1 MLKEVSM
8 AGETVLH
15 MDNLTKQ
22 YPNGKK
28 AVDSLTLTV
37 ERGEVFGIL
46 GPNGSGKT
54 TTILMLLGLTEPTGG
69 QASILGMDPL
79 RSPLQIKRRV
89 GYMPDTVGFY
99 DERSGYDNLDYSAR
113 LLNLPAAEREERIRE
128 SMGKMGLA
136 ESSNEKVRT
145 YSHGMRR
152 RLGLADVLLKQ
163 PEIAILDEPTQG
175 LDPESAAEFL
185 DLILYLKRE
194 ERITILLSS
203 HLLNQ
208 VQAVCDR
215 VGLFSSGRMVLS
227 GTFDELASRVFGG
240 RYMVNL
246 RAGGDDL
253 RDAISRVDGVR
264 EVEANGTG
272 RYTVECERD
281 IRPALVDA
289 VRRGGGELYELSMQ
303 SHTLDSIYKT
313 YFQEA
318 VHAT

>member
-1 MLKEVSM
+1 M
-8 AGETVLH
+8 AGDSVLH
-15 MDNLTKQ
+15 MEKLCKE
-22 YPNGKK
+22 YPNGKR
-28 AVDSLTLTV
+28 AVDSLTLSV

-54 TTILMLLGLTEPTGG
+54 TTVLMLLGLTEPTSGSV
-69 QASILGMDPL
+69 SILGLDPL
-79 RSPLQIKRRV
+79 RSPLAIKRRV

-99 DERSGYDNLDYSAR
+99 DERSGWENLDYSAR
-113 LLNLPAAEREERIRE
+113 LMDLPAAERDGRIRE
-128 SMGKMGLA
+128 SMEKMGLTG
-136 ESSNEKVRT
+136 SMHEKVRT

-152 RLGLADVLLKQ
+152 RLGLAEVLIKK
-163 PEIAILDEPTQG
+163 PDIAILDEPTQG

-185 DLILYLKRE
+185 ELITYLKENE
-194 ERITILLSS
+194 ELTILLSS

-215 VGLFSSGRMVLS
+215 VGLFSEGMLVMS
-227 GTFDELASRVFGG
+227 GTVAELSSRVFGG

-246 RAGGDDL
+246 RADGDGL
-253 RDAISRVDGVR
+253 REALA
-264 EVEANGTG
+264 EVEGVNEVQESGSG
-272 RYTVECERD
+272 QYTVECGQD

-289 VRRGGGELYELSMQ
+289 VRSSGGRLYELSMQ